1 MGDLLG
7 KYHVIIDGNGY
18 ILGRNARGI
27 KYYSKKRAPLFV
39 SKFGSGDSS
48 YRDATFWQFF
58 AQTNWRNGAQQLK
71 FDDPG
76 KFWKSENIDTT
87 QLEKITLSKKFV
99 STGQTDPGSRVNWI
113 NEWRAGGVSSF
124 GDGSDGALS
133 ISADTTEAPTD
144 SACTGSKDA
153 TALTATNASFAAGQN
168 ILIHQTRGTGAGQ
181 WEENEIS
188 SYTAGTI
195 TTVNPLTYAYASG
208 AQVRELKQHSTVTI
222 DSTKTYT
229 AKAWNGTVGGIL
241 AWHCN
246 GATTITG
253 TLSADGKGF
262 LGSAGVAAN
271 LAGTQGEGTSGV
283 RGTTSTSANGNG
295 GGGGGKGTDPNH
307 SAGGGGGGNGA
318 AGTIGVNDGGIGGA
332 GGSAKGNAAL
342 TVATFGGGG
351 GSGGTNSN
359 HTTGG
364 AAGGAGGGLVFIR
377 SKNIT
382 ITGIITID
390 GIAGTDRTGGAGADE
405 GAGGGG
411 AGGSCLIKTQI
422 ATLGSNKIGC
432 AAGAAGAADGGGDG
446 GAGAVGRVHLDY
458 LTSYSG
464 TSSPAINVTQDST
477 LADVPASTV
486 STGYCGTNTG
496 KIYSWDEG
504 TTWTEVWDVRKLT
517 SYTTVADITTHGVV
531 GDDGGTE
538 KALSQG
544 FKIATTAEVKG
555 VRVYLKKVDGTPGDI
570 TVRIE
575 TDDTNKPSGTL
586 ADSDATGTIPA
597 FTTTDYGWVT
607 VEFDTSFSLAAATTF
622 HVVLKIAAGAND
634 QNYAWGYNATS
645 DEYSD
650 GNISTS
656 TDGGSGWSAVAGDD
670 AMFQVLSNNTSANCA
685 LVSKIGGTKK
695 LLIGTGDPD
704 GSVNG
709 DARLWSFDG
718 TTWAINYTFNTAT
731 ESAVLSLAEYTSDDS
746 IYVGLSPQAKI
757 YSSDD
762 MAAYTITEDIDKPRN
777 PGYPYSLIE
786 YNRSIYAAG
795 GSPELIPEQYY
806 SGFIYFYDS
815 TEWGNLYPF
824 DFTVIKCMSFYD
836 AYLFIGTYHG
846 QLFVFDTSS
855 LNPIFNLKDLFEYEL
870 QITSMEFHDDKL
882 FLTTASQEGKS
893 ETNIGVWT
901 YDRHGLHVSH
911 HNSSANG
918 YYSSGRVNNTLLIGA
933 DDGYVYKVDEDLYE
947 ASGWV
952 QSSYYDANLPSINKL
967 YNEVEIR
974 HNPLPANTT
983 ITIHYKFKEAGS
995 WVLLGSNAVDDTE
1008 SFSLSFPSGINSKK
1022 IVLKYT
1028 LTSSDGLDTPEITDV
1043 IMKYAL
1049 WAETKYKWNLRILA
1063 KENLQ
1068 YRDRTTSIDD
1078 AAAIRDNIEGSK
1090 EGTQLVTF
1098 TDIDGTDYTVLF
1110 HDIDQSVW
1118 TVDDNNTGEDL
1129 VSVSLIEA

>member
-1 MGDLLG
+1 MYMG
-7 KYHVIIDGNGY
+7 
-18 ILGRNARGI
+18 
-27 KYYSKKRAPLFV
+27 
-39 SKFGSGDSS
+39 
-48 YRDATFWQFF
+48 
-58 AQTNWRNGAQQLK
+58 
-71 FDDPG
+71 
-76 KFWKSENIDTT
+76 
-87 QLEKITLSKKFV
+87 
-99 STGQTDPGSRVNWI
+99 
-113 NEWRAGGVSSF
+113 
-124 GDGSDGALS
+124 
-133 ISADTTEAPTD
+133 
-144 SACTGSKDA
+144 
-153 TALTATNASFAAGQN
+153 
-168 ILIHQTRGTGAGQ
+168 
-181 WEENEIS
+181 
-188 SYTAGTI
+188 
-195 TTVNPLTYAYASG
+195 
-208 AQVRELKQHSTVTI
+208 
-222 DSTKTYT
+222 
-229 AKAWNGTVGGIL
+229 
-241 AWHCN
+241 
-246 GATTITG
+246 
-253 TLSADGKGF
+253 
-262 LGSAGVAAN
+262 
-271 LAGTQGEGTSGV
+271 GE
-283 RGTTSTSANGNG
+283 G
-295 GGGGGKGTDPNH
+295 GGGGGED
-307 SAGGGGGGNGA
+307 NGA
-318 AGTIGVNDGGIGGA
+318 GIGG
-332 GGSAKGNAAL
+332 N
-342 TVATFGGGG
+342 
-351 GSGGTNSN
+351 
-359 HTTGG
+359 
-364 AAGGAGGGLVFIR
+364 GGAGGGIIFIR
-377 SKNIT
+377 TKNIT
-382 ITGIITID
+382 ITGAVSLT
-390 GIAGTDRTGGAGADE
+390 GSVGTAGNGSAGG
-405 GAGGGG
+405 GGGG

-422 ATLGSNKIGC
+422 ATLGTAKITSSGG
-432 AAGAAGAADGGGDG
+432 AGGACGGGDGGNGDG

-464 TSSPAINVTQDST
+464 TSTPTIDVTQDST
-477 LADVPASTV
+477 MADVPASTV

-517 SYTTVADITTHGVV
+517 SYTTVADITTHGVI

-1028 LTSSDGLDTPEITDV
+1028 LASSDGLDTPEITDV

-1068 YRDRTTSIDD
+1068 YRDRTTSTDD

-1118 TVDDNNTGEDL
+1118 TVDDDNTGEDL